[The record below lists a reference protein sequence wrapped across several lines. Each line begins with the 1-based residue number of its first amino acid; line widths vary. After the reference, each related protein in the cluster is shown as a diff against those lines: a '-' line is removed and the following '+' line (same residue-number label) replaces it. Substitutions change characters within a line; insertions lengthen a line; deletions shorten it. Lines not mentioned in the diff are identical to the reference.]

1 MSLKSSKKLLTKVR
15 TFATSANLGPGFDC
29 AGLAL
34 DIYNDFEV
42 YEGNS
47 KKNCVFFNGQDIQG
61 IAKDENNLICITI
74 RKVLE
79 RKFGLNFINYQKPIE
94 VTCKINVPVERGLG
108 SSSTAVVAGL
118 LIANRIYDLNLDI
131 LELLN
136 IGLEIEPHP
145 DNIAPC
151 LAGGL
156 VISYK
161 SKNGSYKFEK
171 INIIENFKILLMIPD
186 FKINTNGARKLIPDL
201 IPKEDAILNIA
212 NFAILIS
219 RLKDGNIENAA
230 DFIRDK
236 MHQPYRKDVYPDSL
250 NIVEEL
256 NNNFEIPAA
265 ISGSGPTAF
274 AFISESRFKDFN
286 EKIMPDLKVKYSD
299 FEFKFTKISNKG
311 SYYF

>member
-1 MSLKSSKKLLTKVR
+1 MDNSKLLVKVR

-42 YEGNS
+42 YESNLE
-47 KKNCVFFNGQDIQG
+47 KNCVFLNGQDIKG
-61 IAKDENNLICITI
+61 IETDENNLICLTI

-79 RKFGLNFINYQKPIE
+79 RKIGPSFKKFIRPLKVN
-94 VTCKINVPVERGLG
+94 CNINIPVERGLG
-108 SSSTAVVAGL
+108 SSSSAVVAGL
-118 LIANRIYDLNLDI
+118 LIANNIYNLNLDNY
-131 LELLN
+131 ELLN
-136 IGLEIEPHP
+136 IALEIEPHP

-151 LAGGL
+151 IAGGL

-171 INIIENFKILLMIPD
+171 INIIENFKVLLMIPD
-186 FKINTNGARKLIPDL
+186 FKINTNGARKLIPNL

-212 NFAILIS
+212 NFALLING
-219 RLKDGNIENAA
+219 LKDGNFKNLTE
-230 DFIRDK
+230 FIRDK
-236 MHQPYRKDVYPDSL
+236 LHQPYRKEVYPMSYS
-250 NIVEEL
+250 IIEEL

-274 AFISESRFKDFN
+274 ALVPEDKFKYFN
-286 EKIMPDLKVKYSD
+286 ENIMPVILNKYCD

-311 SYYF
+311 SYCYNLE

>member
-1 MSLKSSKKLLTKVR
+1 MSSKKLLTKVR
-15 TFATSANLGPGFDC
+15 AFATSANLGPGFDC

-42 YEGNS
+42 YENDS
-47 KKNCVFFNGQDIQG
+47 NESCVFSIGKDIQG
-61 IAKDENNLICITI
+61 IPKDENNLICITI

-79 RKFGLNFINYQKPIE
+79 KKFGSDFINYQKPIE
-94 VTCKINVPVERGLG
+94 VICKINIPIERGLG

-118 LIANRIYDLNLDI
+118 LIANKIYDLNLDI

-151 LAGGL
+151 LAGGF

-171 INIIENFKILLMIPD
+171 INIIENFKILLVIPD
-186 FKINTNGARKLIPDL
+186 FKINTNSARKLIPDL

-212 NFAILIS
+212 NFAILVS
-219 RLKDGNIENAA
+219 RLKDGNLENTA

-250 NIVEEL
+250 NVVEEL
-256 NNNFEIPAA
+256 NNNFGIPAA
-265 ISGSGPTAF
+265 ISGSGPTAL
-274 AFISESRFKDFN
+274 AFISESRFKIFGK
-286 EKIMPDLKVKYSD
+286 KILPNLKVKYSK
-299 FEFKFTKISNKG
+299 FKFKFTEISNKG
-311 SYYF
+311 SYYL